1 MYILSIDGV
10 DGVKPNI
17 IVEANPTNIMLYIGH
32 KTLF

>member
-17 IVEANPTNIMLYIGH
+17 IVEANPTKHYAVYRP
-32 KTLF
+32 